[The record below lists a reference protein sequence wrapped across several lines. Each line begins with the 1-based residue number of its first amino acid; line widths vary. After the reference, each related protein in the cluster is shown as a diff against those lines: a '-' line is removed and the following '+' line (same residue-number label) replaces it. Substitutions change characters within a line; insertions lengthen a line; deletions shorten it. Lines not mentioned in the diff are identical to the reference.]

1 MHPLQRVSGDMIE
14 SSQAEPIRDG
24 GRAESNSTPAR
35 HPCSSPVAIYIH
47 ARTDLLRQK
56 RGKRKRRVERGPH
69 SSSVSHFCERLKFS
83 PAAVISCFNPAARI
97 CISFSRVSL
106 SINWFQIEDLER
118 LKPIKSSGGK
128 MLKQQWGKHQN
139 VFAFQTG
146 EKGLISVQP
155 RRLTTSKRRRNV
167 FVVEIYM
174 SLIEGM

>member
-1 MHPLQRVSGDMIE
+1 MIE

-47 ARTDLLRQK
+47 ARTDLLRQEEGEK
-56 RGKRKRRVERGPH
+56 EKEEWSGAQH

-128 MLKQQWGKHQN
+128 LLKQQWGKHQKP
-139 VFAFQTG
+139 VC
-146 EKGLISVQP
+146 ISS
-155 RRLTTSKRRRNV
+155 R
-167 FVVEIYM
+167 
-174 SLIEGM
+174 